1 MKSIIKEIIL
11 TYQNK
16 DYFDA
21 KDRDLVV
28 DNSTKKII
36 SIV

>member
-1 MKSIIKEIIL
+1 MKSIIKEILL

-16 DYFDA
+16 DYSDA
-21 KDRDLVV
+21 KDRDLLV
-28 DNSTKKII
+28 DNSTNKII